1 MKNKAN
7 TNTKEVLAM
16 TDKEII
22 QKWKQGLSKNNL
34 AKIYKRE
41 YNMQIRNI
49 RASVRHRHDGRF
61 LTNYEAL
68 AHIERVIYRYLE
80 VRRRK
85 Q

>member
-1 MKNKAN
+1 MQ
-7 TNTKEVLAM
+7 

-49 RASVRHRHDGRF
+49 RATPRHRHDGKF

-68 AHIERVIYRYLE
+68 SKVEEVIYRYLQE
-80 VRRRK
+80 RR
-85 Q
+85 

>member
-1 MKNKAN
+1 
-7 TNTKEVLAM
+7 M

-49 RASVRHRHDGRF
+49 RATPRHRHDGEF

-68 AHIERVIYRYLE
+68 SKVEEVIYRYLKE
-80 VRRRK
+80 MNIIGD
-85 Q
+85 

>member
-1 MKNKAN
+1 
-7 TNTKEVLAM
+7 M

-22 QKWKQGLSKNNL
+22 RKWKAGLSKNNL

-49 RASVRHRHDGRF
+49 RASVRHRHSGRF

-68 AHIERVIYRYLE
+68 SKVEEVIYRYLQE
-80 VRRRK
+80 RR
-85 Q
+85 

>member
-1 MKNKAN
+1 
-7 TNTKEVLAM
+7 M

-22 QKWKQGLSKNNL
+22 QKWKAGLSKNNL

-49 RASVRHRHDGRF
+49 RATPRHRHDGEF

-68 AHIERVIYRYLE
+68 SKVEEVIYRYLQE
-80 VRRRK
+80 RR
-85 Q
+85 

>member
-1 MKNKAN
+1 
-7 TNTKEVLAM
+7 M

-49 RASVRHRHDGRF
+49 RASVRRRHDGRF

>member
-1 MKNKAN
+1 
-7 TNTKEVLAM
+7 M

-22 QKWKQGLSKNNL
+22 QKWKEGLSKNNL

-85 Q
+85 QC

>member
-1 MKNKAN
+1 
-7 TNTKEVLAM
+7 M

-49 RASVRHRHDGRF
+49 RASIKHRHDGRF
-61 LTNYEAL
+61 LKNYEAL
-68 AHIERVIYRYLE
+68 SKVEEVIYRYLQE
-80 VRRRK
+80 RR
-85 Q
+85 

>member
-1 MKNKAN
+1 M
-7 TNTKEVLAM
+7 TN
-16 TDKEII
+16 KEII

-49 RASVRHRHDGRF
+49 RVSVRHRHSGKF

-68 AHIERVIYRYLE
+68 AHVEAVIYRYLKGE
-80 VRRRK
+80 
-85 Q
+85 

>member
-1 MKNKAN
+1 
-7 TNTKEVLAM
+7 M

-22 QKWKQGLSKNNL
+22 KKWKQGLSKNNL

-49 RASVRHRHDGRF
+49 RATPRHRHDGKI

-68 AHIERVIYRYLE
+68 SKVEEVIYRYLKGRE
-80 VRRRK
+80 EK
-85 Q
+85 

>member
-1 MKNKAN
+1 
-7 TNTKEVLAM
+7 M
-16 TDKEII
+16 TDQEII

-49 RASVRHRHDGRF
+49 RATPRHRHDGKF

-68 AHIERVIYRYLE
+68 SKVEEVIYRYLQE
-80 VRRRK
+80 RR
-85 Q
+85 

>member
-1 MKNKAN
+1 
-7 TNTKEVLAM
+7 M

-22 QKWKQGLSKNNL
+22 QKWKAGLSKNNL

-49 RASVRHRHDGRF
+49 RSSPRHRHSGWF

-68 AHIERVIYRYLE
+68 SKVEEVIYRYLQE
-80 VRRRK
+80 RR
-85 Q
+85 